1 MIPQFPRRLQEEGEI
16 MRIDLKIPGGGEF
29 HFENEPMS
37 EERLFGVGVLIV
49 IALFLHLFLEMMR
62 LLS

>member
-1 MIPQFPRRLQEEGEI
+1 
-16 MRIDLKIPGGGEF
+16 MRIDLKIPGGGEL

-49 IALFLHLFLEMMR
+49 IALFLHFFLEMMR

>member
-1 MIPQFPRRLQEEGEI
+1 

-49 IALFLHLFLEMMR
+49 IALFLHLFLEINFQFAR
-62 LLS
+62 LIPQLFLKI